1 MKAPPNKPR
10 PEGRNVSLCQNGSA
24 LSNDHDP
31 AGEANADRLLGML
44 RRVKDFRAAR
54 GKIYDLD
61 FVLATAVVA
70 TLAGAANHSEIGRR
84 AADLPQSLLARLGAP
99 YDYFRACYA
108 APSESTIR
116 DVLKN
121 VDADL
126 LDLVVG
132 AWLHECATRDRG
144 GDLVIALD
152 GKVLRGAWTDEGKQV
167 KLFAA
172 MIHDDG
178 VVVAQTRVPDE
189 TNEITQ
195 VGNLVKNL
203 KYRRGQAVATADAAH
218 TQHKSAILLRKRG
231 IDYVL
236 TVKGNQPTLYR
247 QVFEQC
253 LPLLQEN
260 PGHEEEER
268 SHGRIRRWTA
278 WATAADGI
286 RFPFART
293 IAVIRREEFDLEG
306 NRLTKEYAFIITS
319 LRGERAAPATIHTH
333 VRNHWG
339 IENRVHYVR
348 DTAWR
353 EDACRA
359 HVGNGPRNLA
369 ILRNLALGLLRLH
382 GVTKI
387 KATLEYIAGDRNR
400 ALQFL
405 AT

>member
-1 MKAPPNKPR
+1 
-10 PEGRNVSLCQNGSA
+10 
-24 LSNDHDP
+24 
-31 AGEANADRLLGML
+31 ML
-44 RRVKDFRAAR
+44 RQVKDSRAAR
-54 GKIYDLD
+54 GKMYELY
-61 FVLATAVVA
+61 FVLAVAVVA
-70 TLAGAANHSEIGRR
+70 TLAGASNYRQIGRR
-84 AADLPQSLLARLGAP
+84 AADLPQLLLAQLGAP
-99 YDYFRACYA
+99 YDYFRAAYT

-116 DVLKN
+116 EVLTN

-132 AWLHECATRDRG
+132 AWLHECATRDRD

-152 GKVLRGAWTDEGKQV
+152 GKVLRGAWATENKQV

-172 MIHDDG
+172 MIHEQG
-178 VVVAQTRVPDE
+178 VVVAQTLVPDD

-195 VGNLVKNL
+195 VENLLKNL
-203 KYRRGQAVATADAAH
+203 KHKRGRTIVTADAAH
-218 TQHKSAILLRKRG
+218 TQFKTAILLHKRG

-236 TVKGNQPTLYR
+236 TVKGNQPTLHR
-247 QVFEQC
+247 QVFGRC
-253 LPLLQEN
+253 LELLQET

-268 SHGRIRRWTA
+268 SHGRIKRWAIWTTTA
-278 WATAADGI
+278 EDV

-293 IAVIRREEFDLEG
+293 IAVVRREEFDLEG
-306 NRLTKEYAFIITS
+306 HRLTKEYAFIITS
-319 LRGERAAPATIHTH
+319 LRGDRATPAAVHAH
-333 VRNHWG
+333 VRLHWG

-359 HVGNGPRNLA
+359 HLGAGPRNLA
-369 ILRNLALGLLRLH
+369 ILRNLALSLLRIH

-387 KATLEYIAGDRNR
+387 KETLEYIAGDRNR
-400 ALQFL
+400 VLHFL

>member
-1 MKAPPNKPR
+1 
-10 PEGRNVSLCQNGSA
+10 
-24 LSNDHDP
+24 
-31 AGEANADRLLGML
+31 ML

-54 GKIYDLD
+54 GKTYDLD
-61 FVLATAVVA
+61 FVLAVAVVA
-70 TLAGAANHSEIGRR
+70 TLAGAANYRQIGRR
-84 AADLPQSLLARLGAP
+84 AADLPQGVLAQLGAP
-99 YDYFRACYA
+99 YDYFRACHA
-108 APSESTIR
+108 TPSESTIR
-116 DVLKN
+116 EVLTN

-132 AWLHECATRDRG
+132 AWLHECATRDRD

-152 GKVLRGAWTDEGKQV
+152 GKVLRGAWTDQNKQV
-167 KLFAA
+167 TLFAA
-172 MIHDDG
+172 MIHDEG
-178 VVVAQTRVPDE
+178 VVVAQTLVPDD

-195 VGNLVKNL
+195 VGNLVRNL
-203 KYRRGQAVATADAAH
+203 RYRRGKAVVTADAAH
-218 TQHKSAILLRKRG
+218 TQFKTAILLHRRG

-236 TVKGNQPTLYR
+236 TVKRNQPTLHR
-247 QVFEQC
+247 QVFEHC
-253 LPLLQEN
+253 LTLLQET

-268 SHGRIRRWTA
+268 SHGRIRRWTV
-278 WATAADGI
+278 WTTAADGI

-306 NRLTKEYAFIITS
+306 NRLTKEYAFVITS

-333 VRNHWG
+333 VRRHWG

-359 HVGNGPRNLA
+359 HIGNGPRNLA
-369 ILRNLALGLLRLH
+369 ILRNLALSLLRLH

-387 KATLEYIAGDRNR
+387 KETLEYIAGDRNR

-405 AT
+405 VP